1 MGQKRMPFLDML
13 LRLLHMKSY
22 EEVIG
27 LYGHYDY
34 MNCIPKVAHADLCDN
49 SEA

>member
-1 MGQKRMPFLDML
+1 MPFIDTL

-27 LYGHYDY
+27 LHEPYDH
-34 MNCIPKVAHADLCDN
+34 MNCIPKIAHAELCDN